1 MNPPEHGQ
9 SPEDRQLPENEDPI
23 EALLRG
29 QNRYIDDDG
38 FTQRVIAALPRRRC
52 TWLRPACLLG
62 SAAIG
67 WVLAIL
73 WLPWKN
79 LPPLTVAVL
88 RSLDPQVLTPWV
100 LVLTVCVSLLWAIVA
115 AIQRED

>member
-23 EALLRG
+23 EALLRA

-38 FTQRVIAALPRRRC
+38 FTQRVITALPRRRRV
-52 TWLRPACLLG
+52 WLRQVLLLG

-67 WVLAIL
+67 WVLAVF
-73 WLPWKN
+73 WLPWRN
-79 LPPLTVAVL
+79 LPPLDLSAL

-100 LVLTVCVSLLWAIVA
+100 LVLTVCVSLLWTMA
-115 AIQRED
+115 AAVQWED